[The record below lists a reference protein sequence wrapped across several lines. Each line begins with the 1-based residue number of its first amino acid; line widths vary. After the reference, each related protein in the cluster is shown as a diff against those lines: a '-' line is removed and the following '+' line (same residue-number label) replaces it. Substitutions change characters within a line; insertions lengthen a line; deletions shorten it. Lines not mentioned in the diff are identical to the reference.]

1 MHKWLLIVCLLIFSL
16 NSRAQS
22 LVANGDFE
30 DENICTEYRV
40 LCAPEA
46 WFHFPGVA
54 NYFISR
60 NIAKPYSGTKFEM
73 VKMGNIAARSS
84 MGSYV
89 YTKLLCPLV
98 EGKEYRLT
106 LYIAAPGGNFNHLD
120 VWIGDAE
127 PGSSAMPYHQ
137 LEPSFTIEPKYII
150 ERIPPGWVKT
160 QLIFT
165 AGGDEHFLLFGN
177 LSNIPMTRDKF
188 MASNSRGDVV
198 YQIDKMELVAL
209 DTTMPICPKYDAIIK
224 QVYDQNNRHPAGLVE
239 SIPIDQS
246 LIKVMPPKEVIKVT
260 IIDTPPIIALNDTLV
275 IPDVLFKFNSSTLN
289 PVFIALLDTAL
300 MKLKTSSYKS
310 IEITGHTDSIGTDAY
325 NNTLS
330 LNRAL
335 AVKKYILQQLQ
346 LKDELIQVKGN
357 GKQRPIASNTTKEGR
372 QKNRRVEIVLIK

>member
-1 MHKWLLIVCLLIFSL
+1 
-16 NSRAQS
+16 
-22 LVANGDFE
+22 
-30 DENICTEYRV
+30 
-40 LCAPEA
+40 
-46 WFHFPGVA
+46 
-54 NYFISR
+54 
-60 NIAKPYSGTKFEM
+60 
-73 VKMGNIAARSS
+73 
-84 MGSYV
+84 
-89 YTKLLCPLV
+89 
-98 EGKEYRLT
+98 
-106 LYIAAPGGNFNHLD
+106 
-120 VWIGDAE
+120 
-127 PGSSAMPYHQ
+127 
-137 LEPSFTIEPKYII
+137 
-150 ERIPPGWVKT
+150 
-160 QLIFT
+160 
-165 AGGDEHFLLFGN
+165 
-177 LSNIPMTRDKF
+177 
-188 MASNSRGDVV
+188 MASNNRGDVV

-209 DTTMPICPKYDAIIK
+209 DTTMPICPQYDAIIK

-289 PVFIALLDTAL
+289 PVFIQLLDSAL
-300 MKLKTSSYKS
+300 FKLKTSNYKS